1 MYTST
6 FAYEKKAQCPVCGSE
21 SITWTISSEKT
32 LQQLIEELLA
42 ETRFQLSA
50 PSISTGSESK
60 KRNLYL
66 RNPRV
71 LEEQLRPNLE
81 KTLQELIQHG
91 DVLFI
96 TDPNL
101 PSAAIEL
108 RVEFAN
114 K

>member
-1 MYTST
+1 
-6 FAYEKKAQCPVCGSE
+6 
-21 SITWTISSEKT
+21 

-50 PSISTGSESK
+50 PSISVGSESK
-60 KRNLYL
+60 KRNLYM

-71 LEEQLRPNLE
+71 LEEQLRPNLD
-81 KTLQELIQHG
+81 KPLKDLIQSG
-91 DVLFI
+91 DVMFI

-108 RVEFAN
+108 NVKFTA
-114 K
+114 